1 MTWNPFKGKDKKVQD
16 QESDT
21 KEIQDRT
28 GGKGR
33 PTPKRKV
40 AEAQTLRPL
49 VPKDRKASRK
59 AAKAR
64 IRAREDAQ
72 YEAMR
77 TGDVAHM
84 PKSERL
90 PWRIYI
96 RDYVDARF
104 NLLEWTFPAIII
116 MLVGMFASM
125 FATSVV
131 DPVTANSIY
140 MMLIVVVYAFIIV
153 GIIDT
158 WLMWRRLKV
167 KLIEKF
173 GERSVAKGSRSASYA
188 WQRAM
193 MVRRWRVPQPTS
205 PKRGNWPK

>member
-1 MTWNPFKGKDKKVQD
+1 MTWNPFSRKDRRDKEAEAD
-16 QESDT
+16 QTASTE
-21 KEIQDRT
+21 EAR
-28 GGKGR
+28 GKGR
-33 PTPKRKV
+33 PTPKRKQ
-40 AEAQTLRPL
+40 AEARNLRPL

-77 TGDVAHM
+77 TGDIDHM

-104 NLLEWTFPAIII
+104 NLLEWIFPAIIL
-116 MLVGMFASM
+116 MFVATLMGMFVGPQHY
-125 FATSVV
+125 ATFTMVV
-131 DPVTANSIY
+131 TILLY
-140 MMLIVVVYAFIIV
+140 GYLIVALV
-153 GIIDT
+153 DT
-158 WLMWRRLKV
+158 WLMWRKLKRL
-167 KLIEKF
+167 LIDKF

-193 MVRRWRVPQPTS
+193 MVRRWRVPKPYQS
-205 PKRGNWPK
+205 KRGHWPD

>member
-1 MTWNPFKGKDKKVQD
+1 MTWNPFSRKDRRDKEAEAD
-16 QESDT
+16 QAASAAEV
-21 KEIQDRT
+21 R
-28 GGKGR
+28 GKGR
-33 PTPKRKV
+33 PTPKRKQ
-40 AEAQTLRPL
+40 AEARNLRPL

-77 TGDVAHM
+77 TGDIDHM

-96 RDYVDARF
+96 RDFVDARF
-104 NLLEWTFPAIII
+104 NLLEWIFPAIIL
-116 MLVGMFASM
+116 MFVATLMGMFVGPQHY
-125 FATSVV
+125 ATFTMVV
-131 DPVTANSIY
+131 TILLY
-140 MMLIVVVYAFIIV
+140 GYLIVALV
-153 GIIDT
+153 DT
-158 WLMWRRLKV
+158 WLMWRKLKRL
-167 KLIEKF
+167 LIDKF

-193 MVRRWRVPQPTS
+193 MVRRWRVPKPSQS
-205 PKRGNWPK
+205 KRGHWPK

>member
-1 MTWNPFKGKDKKVQD
+1 MTWNPFKRKDQSAQD
-16 QESDT
+16 QYSSDSGPQT
-21 KEIQDRT
+21 E
-28 GGKGR
+28 GKGR

-40 AEAQTLRPL
+40 AEAQNLRPL

-64 IRAREDAQ
+64 RRAREDAE

-77 TGDVAHM
+77 TGDIYHM

-104 NLLEWTFPAIII
+104 NLLELIFPFMIVMLVVMFSVVALPPSVAVKVTTATTIILYVYLIAAIIDI
-116 MLVGMFASM
+116 
-125 FATSVV
+125 
-131 DPVTANSIY
+131 
-140 MMLIVVVYAFIIV
+140 
-153 GIIDT
+153 
-158 WLMWRRLKV
+158 WLAWRRLRV
-167 KLIEKF
+167 KLIDKF
-173 GERSVAKGSRSASYA
+173 GERSVAKGMKSGSYM

-193 MVRRWRVPQPTS
+193 TVRRWRVPKPRHD
-205 PKRGNWPK
+205 KRGHWPE

>member
-1 MTWNPFKGKDKKVQD
+1 MTWNPFSRKDRRDKEAEAD
-16 QESDT
+16 QTASTE
-21 KEIQDRT
+21 EVR
-28 GGKGR
+28 GKGR
-33 PTPKRKV
+33 PTPKRKQ
-40 AEAQTLRPL
+40 AEARNLRPL

-77 TGDVAHM
+77 TGDIDHM

-104 NLLEWTFPAIII
+104 NLLEWIFPAIIL
-116 MLVGMFASM
+116 MFVATLMGMFVGPQHY
-125 FATSVV
+125 ATFTMA
-131 DPVTANSIY
+131 VTVLLY
-140 MMLIVVVYAFIIV
+140 GYLIVALV
-153 GIIDT
+153 DT
-158 WLMWRRLKV
+158 WLMWRKLKRL
-167 KLIEKF
+167 LIDKF

-193 MVRRWRVPQPTS
+193 MVRRWRVPKPSQS
-205 PKRGNWPK
+205 KRGHWPK

>member
-1 MTWNPFKGKDKKVQD
+1 MTWNPFSRKDRRDKDAEAD
-16 QESDT
+16 QTASAE
-21 KEIQDRT
+21 EVR
-28 GGKGR
+28 GKGR
-33 PTPKRKV
+33 PTPKRKQ
-40 AEAQTLRPL
+40 AEARNLRPL

-77 TGDVAHM
+77 TGDIDHM

-104 NLLEWTFPAIII
+104 NLLEWIFPAIIL
-116 MLVGMFASM
+116 MFVATLMGMFVGPQHY
-125 FATSVV
+125 ATFTMVV
-131 DPVTANSIY
+131 TILLY
-140 MMLIVVVYAFIIV
+140 GYLIAALV
-153 GIIDT
+153 DT
-158 WLMWRRLKV
+158 WLMWRKLKRL
-167 KLIEKF
+167 LIDKF

-193 MVRRWRVPQPTS
+193 MVRRWRIPKPSQS
-205 PKRGNWPK
+205 KRGHWPK

>member
-1 MTWNPFKGKDKKVQD
+1 MTWNPFSRKDRRDKEAEAD
-16 QESDT
+16 QAASTE
-21 KEIQDRT
+21 EAR
-28 GGKGR
+28 GKGR
-33 PTPKRKV
+33 PTPKRKQ
-40 AEAQTLRPL
+40 AEARNLRPL

-77 TGDVAHM
+77 TGDLDHM

-104 NLLEWTFPAIII
+104 NLLEWIFPAIIL
-116 MLVGMFASM
+116 MFVATLMGMFVGPQHY
-125 FATSVV
+125 ATFTMVV
-131 DPVTANSIY
+131 TVLLY
-140 MMLIVVVYAFIIV
+140 GYLIVALV
-153 GIIDT
+153 DT
-158 WLMWRRLKV
+158 WLMWRKLKRL
-167 KLIEKF
+167 LIDKF

-193 MVRRWRVPQPTS
+193 MVRRWRVPKPNQS
-205 PKRGNWPK
+205 KRGHWPD

>member
-1 MTWNPFKGKDKKVQD
+1 MTWNPFSRKDRRDKEAEAD
-16 QESDT
+16 QTASAE
-21 KEIQDRT
+21 EVR
-28 GGKGR
+28 GKGR
-33 PTPKRKV
+33 PTPKRKQ
-40 AEAQTLRPL
+40 AEARNLRPL

-77 TGDVAHM
+77 TGDIDHM

-104 NLLEWTFPAIII
+104 NLLEWIFPAIIL
-116 MLVGMFASM
+116 MFVATLMGMFVGPQHY
-125 FATSVV
+125 ATFTMVV
-131 DPVTANSIY
+131 TILLY
-140 MMLIVVVYAFIIV
+140 GYLIVALV
-153 GIIDT
+153 DT
-158 WLMWRRLKV
+158 WLMWRKLKRL
-167 KLIEKF
+167 LIDKF

-193 MVRRWRVPQPTS
+193 MVRRWRVPKPKQS
-205 PKRGNWPK
+205 KRGHWPD

>member
-1 MTWNPFKGKDKKVQD
+1 MTWNPFSRKDRRDKEAEAD
-16 QESDT
+16 QVASAAEV
-21 KEIQDRT
+21 R
-28 GGKGR
+28 GKGR
-33 PTPKRKV
+33 PTPKRKQ
-40 AEAQTLRPL
+40 AEARNLRPL

-77 TGDVAHM
+77 TGDIDHM

-96 RDYVDARF
+96 RNYVDARF
-104 NLLEWTFPAIII
+104 NLLEWIFPAIIL
-116 MLVGMFASM
+116 MFVATLLGMFVGPQHY
-125 FATSVV
+125 ATFTMVV
-131 DPVTANSIY
+131 TVLLY
-140 MMLIVVVYAFIIV
+140 GYLIIAL
-153 GIIDT
+153 IDT
-158 WLMWRRLKV
+158 WLMWRKLKRL
-167 KLIEKF
+167 LIDKF

-193 MVRRWRVPQPTS
+193 MVRRWRVPKPNQS
-205 PKRGNWPK
+205 KRGHWPD

>member
-1 MTWNPFKGKDKKVQD
+1 MTWNPFSRKDRRDKEAEAD
-16 QESDT
+16 QTASTE
-21 KEIQDRT
+21 EAR
-28 GGKGR
+28 GKGR
-33 PTPKRKV
+33 PTPKRKQ
-40 AEAQTLRPL
+40 AEARNLRPL

-77 TGDVAHM
+77 TGDIDHM

-104 NLLEWTFPAIII
+104 NLLEWIFPAIIL
-116 MLVGMFASM
+116 MFVATLMGMFVGPKYY
-125 FATSVV
+125 ATFTMVV
-131 DPVTANSIY
+131 TILLY
-140 MMLIVVVYAFIIV
+140 GYLIVALV
-153 GIIDT
+153 DT
-158 WLMWRRLKV
+158 WLMWRKLKRL
-167 KLIEKF
+167 LIDKF

-193 MVRRWRVPQPTS
+193 MVRRWRVPKPSQS
-205 PKRGNWPK
+205 KRGHWPD

>member
-1 MTWNPFKGKDKKVQD
+1 MTWNPFSRKDRRDKEAEAD
-16 QESDT
+16 QKASTE
-21 KEIQDRT
+21 EAR
-28 GGKGR
+28 GKGR
-33 PTPKRKV
+33 PTPKRKQ
-40 AEAQTLRPL
+40 AEARNLRPL

-77 TGDVAHM
+77 TGDIDHM

-104 NLLEWTFPAIII
+104 NLLEWIFPAIIL
-116 MLVGMFASM
+116 MFVATLMGMFVGPQHY
-125 FATSVV
+125 ATFTMVV
-131 DPVTANSIY
+131 TIFLY
-140 MMLIVVVYAFIIV
+140 GYLIVAL
-153 GIIDT
+153 IDT
-158 WLMWRRLKV
+158 WLMWRKLKRL
-167 KLIEKF
+167 LIDKF

-193 MVRRWRVPQPTS
+193 MVRRWRVPKPSQS
-205 PKRGNWPK
+205 KRGHWPK

>member
-1 MTWNPFKGKDKKVQD
+1 MTWNPFSRKDRRDKEAEAD
-16 QESDT
+16 QAAAAAEV
-21 KEIQDRT
+21 R
-28 GGKGR
+28 GKGR
-33 PTPKRKV
+33 PTPKRKQ
-40 AEAQTLRPL
+40 AEARNLRPL

-77 TGDVAHM
+77 TGDIDHM

-104 NLLEWTFPAIII
+104 NLLEWIFPAIIL
-116 MLVGMFASM
+116 MFVATLMGMFVGPKYY
-125 FATSVV
+125 ATFTMVV
-131 DPVTANSIY
+131 TILLY
-140 MMLIVVVYAFIIV
+140 GYLIVALV
-153 GIIDT
+153 DT
-158 WLMWRRLKV
+158 WLMWRKLKRL
-167 KLIEKF
+167 LIDKF

-193 MVRRWRVPQPTS
+193 MVRRWRVPKPSQS
-205 PKRGNWPK
+205 KRGHWPD

>member
-1 MTWNPFKGKDKKVQD
+1 MTWNPFSRKDRRDKEAEAD
-16 QESDT
+16 QTASTE
-21 KEIQDRT
+21 EAR
-28 GGKGR
+28 GKGR
-33 PTPKRKV
+33 PTPKRKQ
-40 AEAQTLRPL
+40 AEARNLRPL

-77 TGDVAHM
+77 TGDIDHM

-104 NLLEWTFPAIII
+104 NLLEWIFPAIIL
-116 MLVGMFASM
+116 MFVATLMGMFVGPQHY
-125 FATSVV
+125 ATFTMVV
-131 DPVTANSIY
+131 TILLY
-140 MMLIVVVYAFIIV
+140 GYLIVALV
-153 GIIDT
+153 DT
-158 WLMWRRLKV
+158 WLMWRKLKRL
-167 KLIEKF
+167 LIDKF

-193 MVRRWRVPQPTS
+193 MVRRWRVPKPKQS
-205 PKRGNWPK
+205 KRGHWPD

>member
-1 MTWNPFKGKDKKVQD
+1 MTWNPFSRKDRRDKEAEAD
-16 QESDT
+16 QTASAE
-21 KEIQDRT
+21 EVR
-28 GGKGR
+28 GKGR
-33 PTPKRKV
+33 PTPKRKQ
-40 AEAQTLRPL
+40 AEARNLRPL

-77 TGDVAHM
+77 TGDINHM

-104 NLLEWTFPAIII
+104 NLLEWIFPAIIL
-116 MLVGMFASM
+116 MFVATLMGMFVGPQHYAAFTM
-125 FATSVV
+125 VV
-131 DPVTANSIY
+131 NVLLY
-140 MMLIVVVYAFIIV
+140 GYLIVAL
-153 GIIDT
+153 IDT
-158 WLMWRRLKV
+158 WLMWRKLKGL
-167 KLIEKF
+167 LIGKF

-193 MVRRWRVPQPTS
+193 MVRRWRVPKPKQS
-205 PKRGNWPK
+205 KRGHWPD

>member
-1 MTWNPFKGKDKKVQD
+1 MTWNPFSRKDRRDKEAEAD
-16 QESDT
+16 QTASTE
-21 KEIQDRT
+21 EAR
-28 GGKGR
+28 GKGR
-33 PTPKRKV
+33 PTPKRKQ
-40 AEAQTLRPL
+40 AEARNLRPL

-77 TGDVAHM
+77 TGDINHM

-104 NLLEWTFPAIII
+104 NLLEWIFPAIIL
-116 MLVGMFASM
+116 MFVATLMGMFVGPQHY
-125 FATSVV
+125 ATFTMVV
-131 DPVTANSIY
+131 TVLLY
-140 MMLIVVVYAFIIV
+140 GYLIVALV
-153 GIIDT
+153 DT
-158 WLMWRRLKV
+158 WLMWRKLKRL
-167 KLIEKF
+167 LIDKF

-193 MVRRWRVPQPTS
+193 MVRRWRVPKPSQS
-205 PKRGNWPK
+205 KRGHWPD

>member
-1 MTWNPFKGKDKKVQD
+1 MTWNPFSRKDRRDKEAEAD
-16 QESDT
+16 QAAAAAEV
-21 KEIQDRT
+21 R
-28 GGKGR
+28 GKGR
-33 PTPKRKV
+33 PTPKRKQ
-40 AEAQTLRPL
+40 AEARNLRPL

-77 TGDVAHM
+77 TGDIDHM

-104 NLLEWTFPAIII
+104 NLLEWIFPAIIL
-116 MLVGMFASM
+116 MFVATLMGMFVGPQHY
-125 FATSVV
+125 ATFTMVV
-131 DPVTANSIY
+131 TILLY
-140 MMLIVVVYAFIIV
+140 GYLIVAL
-153 GIIDT
+153 IDT
-158 WLMWRRLKV
+158 WLMWRKLKRL
-167 KLIEKF
+167 LIDKF

-193 MVRRWRVPQPTS
+193 MVRRWRVPKPSQS
-205 PKRGNWPK
+205 KRGHLPK

>member
-1 MTWNPFKGKDKKVQD
+1 MTWNPFSRKDRRDKEAEAD
-16 QESDT
+16 QAASTE
-21 KEIQDRT
+21 EVR
-28 GGKGR
+28 GKGR
-33 PTPKRKV
+33 PTPKRKQ
-40 AEAQTLRPL
+40 AEARNLRPL

-77 TGDVAHM
+77 TGDIDHM

-104 NLLEWTFPAIII
+104 NLLEWIFPAIIL
-116 MLVGMFASM
+116 MFVATLMGMFVGPQHY
-125 FATSVV
+125 ATFTMVV
-131 DPVTANSIY
+131 TILLY
-140 MMLIVVVYAFIIV
+140 GYLIVALV
-153 GIIDT
+153 DT
-158 WLMWRRLKV
+158 WLMWRKLKRL
-167 KLIEKF
+167 LIDKF

-193 MVRRWRVPQPTS
+193 MVRRWRVPKPSQS
-205 PKRGNWPK
+205 KRGHWPK

>member
-1 MTWNPFKGKDKKVQD
+1 MTWNPFSRKDRRDKEAEAD
-16 QESDT
+16 QAASAAEV
-21 KEIQDRT
+21 R
-28 GGKGR
+28 GKGR
-33 PTPKRKV
+33 PTPKRKQ
-40 AEAQTLRPL
+40 AEARNLRPL

-77 TGDVAHM
+77 TGDIDHM

-104 NLLEWTFPAIII
+104 NLLEWIFPAIIL
-116 MLVGMFASM
+116 MFVATLMGMFVGPQHY
-125 FATSVV
+125 ATFTMVV
-131 DPVTANSIY
+131 TVLLY
-140 MMLIVVVYAFIIV
+140 GYLIVALV
-153 GIIDT
+153 DT
-158 WLMWRRLKV
+158 WLMWRKLKRL
-167 KLIEKF
+167 LIDKF

-193 MVRRWRVPQPTS
+193 MVRRWRVPKPSQS
-205 PKRGNWPK
+205 KRGHWPD

>member
-1 MTWNPFKGKDKKVQD
+1 MTWNPFSRKDRRDKEAEAD
-16 QESDT
+16 QKASTE
-21 KEIQDRT
+21 EAR
-28 GGKGR
+28 GKGR
-33 PTPKRKV
+33 PTPKRKQ
-40 AEAQTLRPL
+40 AEARNLRPL

-77 TGDVAHM
+77 TGDIDHM

-104 NLLEWTFPAIII
+104 NLLEWIFPAIIL
-116 MLVGMFASM
+116 MFVATLMGMFVGPQHY
-125 FATSVV
+125 ATFTMVV
-131 DPVTANSIY
+131 TILLY
-140 MMLIVVVYAFIIV
+140 GYLIVALV
-153 GIIDT
+153 DT
-158 WLMWRRLKV
+158 WLMWRKLKRL
-167 KLIEKF
+167 LIDKF

-193 MVRRWRVPQPTS
+193 MVRRWRVPKPSQS
-205 PKRGNWPK
+205 KRGHWPK

>member
-1 MTWNPFKGKDKKVQD
+1 MTWNPFTGKDKKAQG

-21 KEIQDRT
+21 GETRDRT
-28 GGKGR
+28 EGKGR

-72 YEAMR
+72 YEAMK
-77 TGDVAHM
+77 TGDVVHM
-84 PKSERL
+84 PKAERL
-90 PWRIYI
+90 PWRVYI

-104 NLLEWTFPAIII
+104 NLLEWSFPAIMVLI
-116 MLVGMFASM
+116 VGMFISL
-125 FATSVV
+125 FTSSVTSPATA
-131 DPVTANSIY
+131 TTIN
-140 MMLIVVVYAFIIV
+140 LIVTIAIYVYIII
-153 GIIDT
+153 GILDT
-158 WLMWRRLKV
+158 WLMWRRLKT
-167 KLIEKF
+167 KLIGKF
-173 GERSVAKGSRSASYA
+173 GERSVARGSRSASYA

-193 MVRRWRVPQPTS
+193 MVRRWRVPKPTS

>member
-1 MTWNPFKGKDKKVQD
+1 MTWNPFSRKDRRDKEAEAD
-16 QESDT
+16 QTASTE
-21 KEIQDRT
+21 EAR
-28 GGKGR
+28 GKGR
-33 PTPKRKV
+33 PTPKRKQ
-40 AEAQTLRPL
+40 AEARNLRPL

-77 TGDVAHM
+77 TGDIDHM

-104 NLLEWTFPAIII
+104 NLLEWIFPAIIL
-116 MLVGMFASM
+116 MFVATLMGMFVGPQHY
-125 FATSVV
+125 ATFTMVV
-131 DPVTANSIY
+131 TILLY
-140 MMLIVVVYAFIIV
+140 GYLIAALV
-153 GIIDT
+153 DT
-158 WLMWRRLKV
+158 WLMWRKLKRL
-167 KLIEKF
+167 LIDKF

-193 MVRRWRVPQPTS
+193 MVRRWRVPKPSQS
-205 PKRGNWPK
+205 KRGHWPD

>member
-1 MTWNPFKGKDKKVQD
+1 MTWNPFSRKDRRDKEAEAD
-16 QESDT
+16 QAASAAEV
-21 KEIQDRT
+21 R
-28 GGKGR
+28 GKGR
-33 PTPKRKV
+33 PTPKRKQ
-40 AEAQTLRPL
+40 AEARNLRPL

-77 TGDVAHM
+77 TGDIDHM

-104 NLLEWTFPAIII
+104 NLLEWIFPAIIL
-116 MLVGMFASM
+116 MFVATLMGMFVGPQHY
-125 FATSVV
+125 ATFTMVV
-131 DPVTANSIY
+131 TILLY
-140 MMLIVVVYAFIIV
+140 GYLIVALV
-153 GIIDT
+153 DT
-158 WLMWRRLKV
+158 WLMWRKLKRL
-167 KLIEKF
+167 LIDKF

-193 MVRRWRVPQPTS
+193 MVRRWRVPKPSQS
-205 PKRGNWPK
+205 KRGHWPK

>member
-1 MTWNPFKGKDKKVQD
+1 MTWNPFSRKDRRDKDAEAD
-16 QESDT
+16 QTASAE
-21 KEIQDRT
+21 EVR
-28 GGKGR
+28 GKGR
-33 PTPKRKV
+33 PTPKRKQ
-40 AEAQTLRPL
+40 AEARNLRPL

-77 TGDVAHM
+77 TGDIDHM

-104 NLLEWTFPAIII
+104 NLLEWIFPAIIL
-116 MLVGMFASM
+116 MFVATLMGMFVGPQHY
-125 FATSVV
+125 ATFTMVV
-131 DPVTANSIY
+131 TILLY
-140 MMLIVVVYAFIIV
+140 GYLIVALV
-153 GIIDT
+153 DT
-158 WLMWRRLKV
+158 WLMWRKLKRL
-167 KLIEKF
+167 LIDKF

-193 MVRRWRVPQPTS
+193 MVRLWRVPKPSQS
-205 PKRGNWPK
+205 KRGHWPK

>member
-1 MTWNPFKGKDKKVQD
+1 MTWNPFSRKDRRDKDAEAD
-16 QESDT
+16 QTASAE
-21 KEIQDRT
+21 EVR
-28 GGKGR
+28 GKGR
-33 PTPKRKV
+33 PTPKRKQ
-40 AEAQTLRPL
+40 AEARNLRPL

-77 TGDVAHM
+77 TGDIDHM

-104 NLLEWTFPAIII
+104 NLLEWIFPAIIL
-116 MLVGMFASM
+116 MFVATLMGMFVGPQHY
-125 FATSVV
+125 ATFTMVV
-131 DPVTANSIY
+131 TILLY
-140 MMLIVVVYAFIIV
+140 GYLIAALV
-153 GIIDT
+153 DT
-158 WLMWRRLKV
+158 WLMWRKLKRL
-167 KLIEKF
+167 LIDKF

-193 MVRRWRVPQPTS
+193 MVRRWRVPKPSQS
-205 PKRGNWPK
+205 KRGHWPK

>member
-1 MTWNPFKGKDKKVQD
+1 MTWNPFSRKDRRDKEAEAD
-16 QESDT
+16 QTASTE
-21 KEIQDRT
+21 EAR
-28 GGKGR
+28 GKGR
-33 PTPKRKV
+33 PTPKRKQ
-40 AEAQTLRPL
+40 AEARNLRPL

-77 TGDVAHM
+77 TGDIDHM

-104 NLLEWTFPAIII
+104 NLLEWIFPAIIL
-116 MLVGMFASM
+116 MFVATLMGMFVGPKYY
-125 FATSVV
+125 ATFTMVV
-131 DPVTANSIY
+131 TILLY
-140 MMLIVVVYAFIIV
+140 GYLIVALV
-153 GIIDT
+153 DT
-158 WLMWRRLKV
+158 WLMWRKLKRL
-167 KLIEKF
+167 LIDKF

-193 MVRRWRVPQPTS
+193 MVRRWRVPKPKQS
-205 PKRGNWPK
+205 KRGHWPD

>member
-1 MTWNPFKGKDKKVQD
+1 MTWNPFSRKDRRDKEAEADQTASAEDVQ
-16 QESDT
+16 
-21 KEIQDRT
+21 
-28 GGKGR
+28 GKGR
-33 PTPKRKV
+33 PTPKRKQ
-40 AEAQTLRPL
+40 AEARNLRPL

-77 TGDVAHM
+77 TGDIDHM

-104 NLLEWTFPAIII
+104 NLLEWIFPAIIL
-116 MLVGMFASM
+116 MFVATLMGMFVGPQHY
-125 FATSVV
+125 ATFTMA
-131 DPVTANSIY
+131 VTILLYAY
-140 MMLIVVVYAFIIV
+140 LIVALV
-153 GIIDT
+153 DT
-158 WLMWRRLKV
+158 WLMWRKLKRL
-167 KLIEKF
+167 LIDRF

-193 MVRRWRVPQPTS
+193 MVRRWRVPKPNQS
-205 PKRGNWPK
+205 KRGHWPK

>member
-1 MTWNPFKGKDKKVQD
+1 MTWNPFSRKDRRDKEAEAD
-16 QESDT
+16 QTASAE
-21 KEIQDRT
+21 EVR
-28 GGKGR
+28 GKGR
-33 PTPKRKV
+33 PTPKRKQ
-40 AEAQTLRPL
+40 AEARNLRPL

-77 TGDVAHM
+77 TGDIDHM

-104 NLLEWTFPAIII
+104 NLLEWIFPAIIL
-116 MLVGMFASM
+116 MFVATLMGMFVGPKYY
-125 FATSVV
+125 ATFTMVV
-131 DPVTANSIY
+131 TILLY
-140 MMLIVVVYAFIIV
+140 GYLIVALV
-153 GIIDT
+153 DT
-158 WLMWRRLKV
+158 WLMWRKLKRL
-167 KLIEKF
+167 LIDKF

-193 MVRRWRVPQPTS
+193 MVRRWRVPKPSQS
-205 PKRGNWPK
+205 KRGHWPK

>member
-1 MTWNPFKGKDKKVQD
+1 MTWNPFSRKDRRDKDAEAD
-16 QESDT
+16 QTASAE
-21 KEIQDRT
+21 EVR
-28 GGKGR
+28 GKGR
-33 PTPKRKV
+33 PTPKRKQ
-40 AEAQTLRPL
+40 AEARNLRPL

-77 TGDVAHM
+77 TGDIDHM

-104 NLLEWTFPAIII
+104 NLLEWIFPAIIL
-116 MLVGMFASM
+116 MFVATLMGMFVGPKYY
-125 FATSVV
+125 ATFTMVV
-131 DPVTANSIY
+131 TILLY
-140 MMLIVVVYAFIIV
+140 GYLIVALV
-153 GIIDT
+153 DT
-158 WLMWRRLKV
+158 WLMWRKLKRL
-167 KLIEKF
+167 LIDKF

-193 MVRRWRVPQPTS
+193 MVRRWRVPKPSQS
-205 PKRGNWPK
+205 KRGHWPK

>member
-1 MTWNPFKGKDKKVQD
+1 MTWNPFSRKDRRDKEAEAD
-16 QESDT
+16 QAASAAEV
-21 KEIQDRT
+21 R
-28 GGKGR
+28 GKGR
-33 PTPKRKV
+33 PTPKRKQ
-40 AEAQTLRPL
+40 AEARNLRPL

-77 TGDVAHM
+77 TGDIDHM

-104 NLLEWTFPAIII
+104 NLLEWIFPAIIL
-116 MLVGMFASM
+116 MFVATLMGMFVGPQHY
-125 FATSVV
+125 ATFTMVV
-131 DPVTANSIY
+131 TILLY
-140 MMLIVVVYAFIIV
+140 GYLIVAL
-153 GIIDT
+153 IDT
-158 WLMWRRLKV
+158 WLMWRKLKRL
-167 KLIEKF
+167 LIDKF

-193 MVRRWRVPQPTS
+193 MVRRWRVPKPSQS
-205 PKRGNWPK
+205 KRGHWPK

>member
-1 MTWNPFKGKDKKVQD
+1 MTWNPFSRKDRRDKEAEAD
-16 QESDT
+16 QAASAAEV
-21 KEIQDRT
+21 R
-28 GGKGR
+28 GKGR
-33 PTPKRKV
+33 PTPKRKQ
-40 AEAQTLRPL
+40 AEARNLRPL

-77 TGDVAHM
+77 TGDIDHM

-104 NLLEWTFPAIII
+104 NLLEWIFPAIIL
-116 MLVGMFASM
+116 MFVATLMGMFVGPKYY
-125 FATSVV
+125 ATFTMVV
-131 DPVTANSIY
+131 TILLY
-140 MMLIVVVYAFIIV
+140 GYLIVALV
-153 GIIDT
+153 DT
-158 WLMWRRLKV
+158 WLMWRKLKRL
-167 KLIEKF
+167 LIDKF

-193 MVRRWRVPQPTS
+193 MVRRWRVPKPSQS
-205 PKRGNWPK
+205 KRGHWPK

>member
-1 MTWNPFKGKDKKVQD
+1 MTWNPFTGKDKKVQG
-16 QESDT
+16 QESAT
-21 KEIQDRT
+21 EETQDRT
-28 GGKGR
+28 EGKGR
-33 PTPKRKV
+33 PTPKRKE
-40 AEAQTLRPL
+40 AEAQALRPL

-72 YEAMR
+72 YEAMKS
-77 TGDVAHM
+77 GDVAHM
-84 PKSERL
+84 PRSERL
-90 PWRIYI
+90 PWRVYI

-104 NLLEWTFPAIII
+104 NLLEWSFPAIMVLI
-116 MLVGMFASM
+116 VAMFASM
-125 FATSVV
+125 FASSVTSPATATTINLVV
-131 DPVTANSIY
+131 TIAIY
-140 MMLIVVVYAFIIV
+140 VYIII
-153 GIIDT
+153 GILDT
-158 WLMWRRLKV
+158 WLMWRRLKA

-193 MVRRWRVPQPTS
+193 MVRRWRVPKPTS

>member
-1 MTWNPFKGKDKKVQD
+1 MTWNPFSRKDRRDKEAEAD
-16 QESDT
+16 QAASAAEV
-21 KEIQDRT
+21 R
-28 GGKGR
+28 GKGR
-33 PTPKRKV
+33 PTPKRKQ
-40 AEAQTLRPL
+40 AEARNLRPL

-77 TGDVAHM
+77 TGDIDHM

-104 NLLEWTFPAIII
+104 NLLEWIFPAIIL
-116 MLVGMFASM
+116 MFVATLMGMFVGPKYY
-125 FATSVV
+125 ATFTMVV
-131 DPVTANSIY
+131 TILLY
-140 MMLIVVVYAFIIV
+140 GYLIVALV
-153 GIIDT
+153 DT
-158 WLMWRRLKV
+158 WLMWRKLKRL
-167 KLIEKF
+167 LIDKF

-193 MVRRWRVPQPTS
+193 MVRRWRVPKPSQS
-205 PKRGNWPK
+205 KRGHWPD

>member
-1 MTWNPFKGKDKKVQD
+1 MTWNPFSRKDRRDKEAEAD
-16 QESDT
+16 QTASAE
-21 KEIQDRT
+21 EVR
-28 GGKGR
+28 GKGR
-33 PTPKRKV
+33 PTPKRKQ
-40 AEAQTLRPL
+40 AEARNLRPL

-77 TGDVAHM
+77 TGDIDHM

-104 NLLEWTFPAIII
+104 NLLEWIFPAIIL
-116 MLVGMFASM
+116 MFVATLMGMFVGPKHY
-125 FATSVV
+125 ATFTMVV
-131 DPVTANSIY
+131 TILLY
-140 MMLIVVVYAFIIV
+140 GYLIVALV
-153 GIIDT
+153 DT
-158 WLMWRRLKV
+158 WLMWRKLKRL
-167 KLIEKF
+167 LIDKF

-193 MVRRWRVPQPTS
+193 MVRRWRVPKPSQS
-205 PKRGNWPK
+205 KRGHWPK

>member
-1 MTWNPFKGKDKKVQD
+1 MTWNPFSRKDRRDKEAEAD
-16 QESDT
+16 QTASAE
-21 KEIQDRT
+21 EVR
-28 GGKGR
+28 GKGR
-33 PTPKRKV
+33 PTPKRKQ
-40 AEAQTLRPL
+40 AEARNLRPL

-77 TGDVAHM
+77 TGDIDHM

-104 NLLEWTFPAIII
+104 NLLEWIFPAIIL
-116 MLVGMFASM
+116 MFVATLMGMFVGPQHY
-125 FATSVV
+125 ATFTMVV
-131 DPVTANSIY
+131 TILLY
-140 MMLIVVVYAFIIV
+140 GYLIVAL
-153 GIIDT
+153 IDT
-158 WLMWRRLKV
+158 WLMWRKLKRL
-167 KLIEKF
+167 LIDKF

-193 MVRRWRVPQPTS
+193 MVRRWRVPKPSQS
-205 PKRGNWPK
+205 KRGHLPK

>member
-1 MTWNPFKGKDKKVQD
+1 MTWNPFSRKDRRDKEAEAD
-16 QESDT
+16 QTASTE
-21 KEIQDRT
+21 EAR
-28 GGKGR
+28 GKGR
-33 PTPKRKV
+33 PTPKRKQ
-40 AEAQTLRPL
+40 AEARNLRPL

-104 NLLEWTFPAIII
+104 NLLEWTFPAIIV

-193 MVRRWRVPQPTS
+193 MVRRWRVPKPTS

>member
-1 MTWNPFKGKDKKVQD
+1 MTWNPFSRKDRRDKEAEAD
-16 QESDT
+16 QTSSAEDV
-21 KEIQDRT
+21 R
-28 GGKGR
+28 GKGR
-33 PTPKRKV
+33 PTPKRKQ
-40 AEAQTLRPL
+40 AEARNLRPL

-77 TGDVAHM
+77 TGDIDHK
-84 PKSERL
+84 PRSERL

-104 NLLEWTFPAIII
+104 NLLEWIFPAIIL
-116 MLVGMFASM
+116 MFVATLLGMFVGPQHY
-125 FATSVV
+125 ATFTMVV
-131 DPVTANSIY
+131 TILLY
-140 MMLIVVVYAFIIV
+140 GYLIVALV
-153 GIIDT
+153 DT
-158 WLMWRRLKV
+158 WLMWRKLKRL
-167 KLIEKF
+167 LIDKF

-193 MVRRWRVPQPTS
+193 MVRRWRVPKPKQS
-205 PKRGNWPK
+205 KRGHWPD

>member
-1 MTWNPFKGKDKKVQD
+1 MTWNPFSRKDRRDKEAEAD
-16 QESDT
+16 QTSSAEDV
-21 KEIQDRT
+21 R
-28 GGKGR
+28 GKGR
-33 PTPKRKV
+33 PTPKRKQ
-40 AEAQTLRPL
+40 AEARNLRPL

-77 TGDVAHM
+77 TGDIDHM
-84 PKSERL
+84 PRSERL

-104 NLLEWTFPAIII
+104 NLLEWIFPAIIL
-116 MLVGMFASM
+116 MFVATLLGMFVGPQHY
-125 FATSVV
+125 ATFTMVV
-131 DPVTANSIY
+131 TILLY
-140 MMLIVVVYAFIIV
+140 GYLIVALV
-153 GIIDT
+153 DT
-158 WLMWRRLKV
+158 WLMWRKLKRL
-167 KLIEKF
+167 LIDKF

-193 MVRRWRVPQPTS
+193 MVRRWRVPKPKQS
-205 PKRGNWPK
+205 KRGHWPD

>member
-1 MTWNPFKGKDKKVQD
+1 MTWNPFSRKDRRDTEAEAD
-16 QESDT
+16 QTASTE
-21 KEIQDRT
+21 EAR
-28 GGKGR
+28 GKGR
-33 PTPKRKV
+33 PTPKRKQ
-40 AEAQTLRPL
+40 AEARNLRPL

-77 TGDVAHM
+77 TGDLDHM

-96 RDYVDARF
+96 RNYVDARF
-104 NLLEWTFPAIII
+104 NLLEWIFPAIIL
-116 MLVGMFASM
+116 MFVATLLGMFVGPQHY
-125 FATSVV
+125 ATFTMVV
-131 DPVTANSIY
+131 TVLLY
-140 MMLIVVVYAFIIV
+140 GYLIIAL
-153 GIIDT
+153 IDT
-158 WLMWRRLKV
+158 WLMWRKLKRL
-167 KLIEKF
+167 LIDKF

-193 MVRRWRVPQPTS
+193 MVRRWRVPKPSQS
-205 PKRGNWPK
+205 KRGHWPD

>member
-1 MTWNPFKGKDKKVQD
+1 MTWNPFSRKDRRDKEAEAD
-16 QESDT
+16 QAASAAEV
-21 KEIQDRT
+21 R
-28 GGKGR
+28 GKGR
-33 PTPKRKV
+33 PTPKRKQ
-40 AEAQTLRPL
+40 AEARNLRPL

-77 TGDVAHM
+77 TGDLDHM

-104 NLLEWTFPAIII
+104 NLLEWIFPAIIL
-116 MLVGMFASM
+116 MFVATLMGMFVGPQHY
-125 FATSVV
+125 ATFTMVV
-131 DPVTANSIY
+131 TILLY
-140 MMLIVVVYAFIIV
+140 GYLIVALV
-153 GIIDT
+153 DT
-158 WLMWRRLKV
+158 WLMWRKLKRL
-167 KLIEKF
+167 LIDKF

-193 MVRRWRVPQPTS
+193 MVRRWRVPKPSQS
-205 PKRGNWPK
+205 KRGHWPK